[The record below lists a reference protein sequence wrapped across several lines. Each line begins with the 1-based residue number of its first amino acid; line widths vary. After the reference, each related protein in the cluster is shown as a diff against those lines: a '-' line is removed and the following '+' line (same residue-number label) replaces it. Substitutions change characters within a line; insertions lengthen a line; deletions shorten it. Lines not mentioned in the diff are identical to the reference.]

1 MKRERFGLGL
11 LLVLLVLGLLTTR
24 RMTTTYQE
32 MADALDRAG
41 TLALAEDWEGA
52 ERLVRKA
59 RGRWEW
65 SWRLAAALTDHE
77 PMEEVDSQLA
87 MLDVYQ
93 QQRETLSFAAL
104 CAQIAKQMEDIGDA
118 QDLNW
123 WNLM

>member
-24 RMTTTYQE
+24 RMTTSYQE
-32 MADALDRAG
+32 MADTLDRAG
-41 TLALAEDWEGA
+41 ALALAEDWEGA
-52 ERLVRKA
+52 DRLVRKA
-59 RGRWEW
+59 RGQWDRN
-65 SWRLAAALTDHE
+65 WRLAAALTDHE

-93 QQRETLSFAAL
+93 QQQETLSFAAL